1 MIEPHSIKYS
11 PSNEDGLAYVYFSYG
26 QHEYFTLARTPE
38 EEPVI
43 YLERNDQ
50 SLALESNNV
59 CYTLSGNTVV
69 FTMGEDI
76 QQALQVGPVLEVLV
90 NLDDRHLP
98 NSVGRW
104 PLFSRWRARRRAPS
118 IPTDSR

>member
-1 MIEPHSIKYS
+1 M
-11 PSNEDGLAYVYFSYG
+11 
-26 QHEYFTLARTPE
+26 
-38 EEPVI
+38 
-43 YLERNDQ
+43 
-50 SLALESNNV
+50 

-98 NSVGRW
+98 E
-104 PLFSRWRARRRAPS
+104 FRRALAAIFPVARS
-118 IPTDSR
+118 PQGAEHPGR

>member
-1 MIEPHSIKYS
+1 MIEPHSIEYS

-26 QHEYFTLARTPE
+26 QHEYFTLARTSE

-59 CYTLSGNTVV
+59 SYTLSGNTVV
-69 FTMGEDI
+69 FTMGGGYSAGAAGWACLGGAGE
-76 QQALQVGPVLEVLV
+76 
-90 NLDDRHLP
+90 
-98 NSVGRW
+98 S
-104 PLFSRWRARRRAPS
+104 
-118 IPTDSR
+118 

>member
-1 MIEPHSIKYS
+1 MIEPHSIEYS
-11 PSNEDGLAYVYFSYG
+11 PSNEDGLAYVYFSDG

-98 NSVGRW
+98 E
-104 PLFSRWRARRRAPS
+104 FRRALAAIFSVARSSQGAEHPG
-118 IPTDSR
+118 R

>member
-1 MIEPHSIKYS
+1 MIEPHSIEYS

-59 CYTLSGNTVV
+59 SYTLSGNTVV

-98 NSVGRW
+98 EFR
-104 PLFSRWRARRRAPS
+104 RARS